1 MPVQWIKGEWRIKP
15 KASKP
20 VLTLLSFL
28 AMAIF
33 GFGSIPLIEASLDR
47 QLASANFNSE
57 DARES
62 AGLDALAGFI
72 FGVIFACVVGA
83 AVGLGMAIFAIRRK
97 ERWRGLAYTSI
108 VLNSVVLLL
117 GLSGLILSL
126 FRGD

>member
-15 KASKP
+15 NASKP

-62 AGLDALAGFI
+62 AGLDAAVGFVAGVFLASTL
-72 FGVIFACVVGA
+72 GA
-83 AVGLGMAIFAIRRK
+83 AVGLGMAVWAIKRK
-97 ERWRGLAYTSI
+97 ERWRHLAIFSAVI
-108 VLNSVVLLL
+108 NSVALLL
-117 GLSGLILSL
+117 GLLVVMSFLL
-126 FRGD
+126 